1 MVRIVIEK
9 SPSLG
14 YFAEKRLYKKV
25 LQGEMDTYM
34 RKFHFPSFKEF
45 RKLIWVL

>member
-1 MVRIVIEK
+1 MIQIVIEK

-14 YFAEKRLYKKV
+14 YFTEKRLYKKV
-25 LQGEMDTYM
+25 LQNEIRCHMN
-34 RKFHFPSFKEF
+34 KFYFPSFKEF